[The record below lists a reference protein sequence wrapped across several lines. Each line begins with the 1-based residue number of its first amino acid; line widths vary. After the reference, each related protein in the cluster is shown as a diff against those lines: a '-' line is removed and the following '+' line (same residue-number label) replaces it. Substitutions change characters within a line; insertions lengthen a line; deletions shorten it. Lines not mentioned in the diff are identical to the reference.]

1 MAAMALG
8 AAMGAVLSVAGLAGC
23 FAIGWSFLNISLYQ
37 NIIERDIKVQVS
49 THHAWHAWVSSSCHA
64 D

>member
-1 MAAMALG
+1 MALG

-23 FAIGWSFLNISLYQ
+23 FAIGWSFLNLSLYQ

-49 THHAWHAWVSSSCHA
+49 KHHAWHECQAAAMQFRPWP
-64 D
+64 